1 MTELERYISSNAEAF
16 DCEPIPEGGKARFMD
31 AVRQER
37 RRSRIQVLSMAF
49 TGMAAC
55 IAIMMAILVEPDISK
70 ELERHYIRLAAKE
83 NEILTIVEREYPD
96 ETDMIMNTLRTI
108 TADAIPLEE
117 QLPDELSTK
126 EKSRI
131 LNEYYD
137 LKYSALENF
146 MTDIY
151 RK

>member
-16 DCEPIPEGGKARFMD
+16 DCEPIPSGGKERFMD
-31 AVRQER
+31 VVRQER
-37 RRSRIQVLSMAF
+37 RKNRIQVLSIAF

-55 IAIMMAILVEPDISK
+55 IAIIMAILVEPDISK
-70 ELERHYIRLAAKE
+70 ELERHYTRMAMKE
-83 NEILTIVEREYPD
+83 NEILTIVGRECPE

-117 QLPDELSTK
+117 QLPEELSTK

-137 LKYSALENF
+137 LKYSALENL
-146 MTDIY
+146 MANIS
-151 RK
+151 R

>member
-1 MTELERYISSNAEAF
+1 MTELERYISSNIDAF
-16 DCEPIPEGGKARFMD
+16 DCEPIPEGGKERFMD

-37 RRSRIQVLSMAF
+37 RENRIQVLSIAF

-55 IAIMMAILVEPDISK
+55 IAIIMAILVEPDISK
-70 ELERHYIRLAAKE
+70 ELERHYTRMVMKE
-83 NEILTIVEREYPD
+83 NEILTIVEKECPE

-108 TADAIPLEE
+108 TSDAIPLEE
-117 QLPDELSTK
+117 QLPEELSTK

-137 LKYSALENF
+137 LKYSALENL
-146 MTDIY
+146 MANIS
-151 RK
+151 R

>member
-1 MTELERYISSNAEAF
+1 
-16 DCEPIPEGGKARFMD
+16 MD

-37 RRSRIQVLSMAF
+37 RKNRIQVLSIAF

-55 IAIMMAILVEPDISK
+55 IAIIMAVLVEPDISK
-70 ELERHYIRLAAKE
+70 ELERHYTRMAMKE
-83 NEILTIVEREYPD
+83 NEILTIVERECPE

-117 QLPDELSTK
+117 QLPEELSTK

-137 LKYSALENF
+137 LKYFALENL
-146 MTDIY
+146 MANIS
-151 RK
+151 R

>member
-1 MTELERYISSNAEAF
+1 M
-16 DCEPIPEGGKARFMD
+16 
-31 AVRQER
+31 
-37 RRSRIQVLSMAF
+37 
-49 TGMAAC
+49 
-55 IAIMMAILVEPDISK
+55 
-70 ELERHYIRLAAKE
+70 E
-83 NEILTIVEREYPD
+83 NEILTIVETEYPE

-117 QLPDELSTK
+117 QLPDEMSAK

-137 LKYSALENF
+137 LKYSALENL
-146 MTDIY
+146 MANID

>member
-1 MTELERYISSNAEAF
+1 MTELERYISSNIDAF
-16 DCEPIPEGGKARFMD
+16 DCEPIPEGGKERFMD

-37 RRSRIQVLSMAF
+37 RANRIQVLSIAF

-55 IAIMMAILVEPDISK
+55 IAIIMAVLVEPDISK
-70 ELERHYIRLAAKE
+70 ELERHYTRMAMKE
-83 NEILTIVEREYPD
+83 NEILTIVERECPE

-117 QLPDELSTK
+117 QLPEELSTK

-137 LKYSALENF
+137 LKYSALENL
-146 MTDIY
+146 MANIS
-151 RK
+151 R

>member
-1 MTELERYISSNAEAF
+1 MTELERYISSNVEAF
-16 DCEPIPEGGKARFMD
+16 DCEPLPEGGKERFMD

-37 RRSRIQVLSMAF
+37 RKNRIHMLSMAF

-55 IAIMMAILVEPDISK
+55 IAIIMAVLVEPDISK
-70 ELERHYIRLAAKE
+70 ELERHYRRMAMKE
-83 NEILTIVEREYPD
+83 NEILTIVGRECPE

-108 TADAIPLEE
+108 TADVIPLED
-117 QLPDELSTK
+117 QLPDELSAK

-137 LKYSALENF
+137 LKYSALENL
-146 MTDIY
+146 MANIS
-151 RK
+151 R

>member
-16 DCEPIPEGGKARFMD
+16 DCEPIPSGGKERFMD

-37 RRSRIQVLSMAF
+37 RKNRIQVVSIAF

-55 IAIMMAILVEPDISK
+55 IAIIMAILVEPDISK
-70 ELERHYIRLAAKE
+70 ELERHYTRMAMKE
-83 NEILTIVEREYPD
+83 NEILTIVGRECPE

-117 QLPDELSTK
+117 QLPEELSTK

-137 LKYSALENF
+137 LKYSALENL
-146 MTDIY
+146 MANIS
-151 RK
+151 R

>member
-1 MTELERYISSNAEAF
+1 MTELERYISSNIDAF
-16 DCEPIPEGGKARFMD
+16 DCEPIPEGGKERFMD

-37 RRSRIQVLSMAF
+37 RKNRIQVLSIAF

-55 IAIMMAILVEPDISK
+55 IAIIMAVLVEPDISK
-70 ELERHYIRLAAKE
+70 ELERHYRRMAMKE
-83 NEILTIVEREYPD
+83 NEILTIVEREYPE

-117 QLPDELSTK
+117 QLPDEMSAK

-137 LKYSALENF
+137 LKYSALENL
-146 MTDIY
+146 MANID
-151 RK
+151 RE

>member
-1 MTELERYISSNAEAF
+1 MTELERYISSNIDAF
-16 DCEPIPEGGKARFMD
+16 DCEPIPEGGKERFMD

-37 RRSRIQVLSMAF
+37 RENRIQVLSIAF

-55 IAIMMAILVEPDISK
+55 IAIIMAVLVEPDISK
-70 ELERHYIRLAAKE
+70 ELERHYTRMAMKE
-83 NEILTIVEREYPD
+83 NEILTIVEREYPE

-117 QLPDELSTK
+117 QLPEELSTK

-137 LKYSALENF
+137 LKYSALENL
-146 MTDIY
+146 MANIS
-151 RK
+151 R

>member
-1 MTELERYISSNAEAF
+1 MTELERYISSNIDAF
-16 DCEPIPEGGKARFMD
+16 DCEPIPEGGKERFMD
-31 AVRQER
+31 AVRQESR
-37 RRSRIQVLSMAF
+37 KNRIQVLSIAF

-55 IAIMMAILVEPDISK
+55 IAIIMAVLVEPDISK
-70 ELERHYIRLAAKE
+70 ELERHYTRMAMKE
-83 NEILTIVEREYPD
+83 NEILTIVERECPE

-117 QLPDELSTK
+117 QLPEELSTK

-137 LKYSALENF
+137 LKYSALENL
-146 MTDIY
+146 MANIS
-151 RK
+151 R

>member
-1 MTELERYISSNAEAF
+1 MTELERYISSNIDAF
-16 DCEPIPEGGKARFMD
+16 DCEPIPEGGKERFMD

-37 RRSRIQVLSMAF
+37 RKNRIQVLSIAF

-55 IAIMMAILVEPDISK
+55 IAIIMAVLVEPDISK
-70 ELERHYIRLAAKE
+70 ELERHYRRMAMKE
-83 NEILTIVEREYPD
+83 NEILTIVGRECPE

-108 TADAIPLEE
+108 TADVIPLED
-117 QLPDELSTK
+117 QLPDELSAK

-137 LKYSALENF
+137 LKYSALENL
-146 MTDIY
+146 MANIS
-151 RK
+151 R

>member
-1 MTELERYISSNAEAF
+1 MTELERYISFNIDAF
-16 DCEPIPEGGKARFMD
+16 DCESIPEGGKERFMD

-37 RRSRIQVLSMAF
+37 RENRIQVLSIAF

-55 IAIMMAILVEPDISK
+55 IAIIMAVLVEPDISK
-70 ELERHYIRLAAKE
+70 ELERHYTRMVMKE
-83 NEILTIVEREYPD
+83 NEILTIVERECPE

-117 QLPDELSTK
+117 QLPEELSTK

-137 LKYSALENF
+137 LKYSALENL
-146 MTDIY
+146 MANIS
-151 RK
+151 R

>member
-1 MTELERYISSNAEAF
+1 MTELERYISSNIDAF
-16 DCEPIPEGGKARFMD
+16 DCEPIPEGGKERFMD

-37 RRSRIQVLSMAF
+37 RKNRIQVLSIAF

-55 IAIMMAILVEPDISK
+55 IAIIMAVLVEPDISK
-70 ELERHYIRLAAKE
+70 ELERHYRRMAMKE
-83 NEILTIVEREYPD
+83 NEILTIVEREYPE

-117 QLPDELSTK
+117 QLPDEMSAK

-137 LKYSALENF
+137 LKYSALENL
-146 MTDIY
+146 MANID

>member
-1 MTELERYISSNAEAF
+1 MTELERYISSNLEAF
-16 DCEPIPEGGKARFMD
+16 DCEPLPEGSRERFMD

-37 RRSRIQVLSMAF
+37 RNNRIQILSMTI
-49 TGMAAC
+49 TGIAAC
-55 IAIMMAILVEPDISK
+55 IAIIMAVFVEPDISK
-70 ELERHYIRLAAKE
+70 ELERHYKRMAMKE

-96 ETDMIMNTLRTI
+96 DTDMIMNTLRSI

-117 QLPDELSTK
+117 QLPDELPIK

-137 LKYSALENF
+137 DKYSALESLIAS
-146 MTDIY
+146 IY

>member
-1 MTELERYISSNAEAF
+1 MTELERYVSSNIDAF
-16 DCEPIPEGGKARFMD
+16 DCEPLPEGGKERFMD

-37 RRSRIQVLSMAF
+37 RRNRIQVLSIAF

-55 IAIMMAILVEPDISK
+55 IAIIMAVLVEPDISK
-70 ELERHYIRLAAKE
+70 ELERHYTRMAMKE
-83 NEILTIVEREYPD
+83 NEILTIVERECPE

-117 QLPDELSTK
+117 QLPEELSTK

-137 LKYSALENF
+137 LKYSALENL
-146 MTDIY
+146 MANIS
-151 RK
+151 R

>member
-1 MTELERYISSNAEAF
+1 MTDLQRYISSNIDAF
-16 DCEPIPEGGKARFMD
+16 DCEPIPEGGKERFMD

-37 RRSRIQVLSMAF
+37 RKNRIQVLSIAF

-55 IAIMMAILVEPDISK
+55 TAIIMAVLVEPDISK
-70 ELERHYIRLAAKE
+70 ELERHYTRMSMKE
-83 NEILTIVEREYPD
+83 NEILTIVEREWPE

-117 QLPDELSTK
+117 QLPEELSTK

-137 LKYSALENF
+137 LKYSALENL
-146 MTDIY
+146 MANIS
-151 RK
+151 R

>member
-1 MTELERYISSNAEAF
+1 MTELERYISSNIDAF
-16 DCEPIPEGGKARFMD
+16 DCEPIPAGGKERFMD

-37 RRSRIQVLSMAF
+37 RKNRIQVLSIAF

-55 IAIMMAILVEPDISK
+55 IAIIIAVLVEPDISK
-70 ELERHYIRLAAKE
+70 ELERHYTRMAMKE
-83 NEILTIVEREYPD
+83 NEILTIVERECPE

-117 QLPDELSTK
+117 QLPEELSTK

-137 LKYSALENF
+137 LKYSALENL
-146 MTDIY
+146 MTNIS
-151 RK
+151 R

>member
-1 MTELERYISSNAEAF
+1 MTELERYISSNIDAF
-16 DCEPIPEGGKARFMD
+16 DCEPIPGGGKERFMD

-37 RRSRIQVLSMAF
+37 RENRIQVLSIAF

-55 IAIMMAILVEPDISK
+55 IAIIMAILVEPDISK
-70 ELERHYIRLAAKE
+70 ELERHYTRMAMKE
-83 NEILTIVEREYPD
+83 NEILTIVERECPE

-117 QLPDELSTK
+117 QLPEELSTK

-137 LKYSALENF
+137 LKYSALENL
-146 MTDIY
+146 MANIS
-151 RK
+151 R

>member
-1 MTELERYISSNAEAF
+1 MTELERYISSNIDAF
-16 DCEPIPEGGKARFMD
+16 DCEPIPEGGKERFMD

-37 RRSRIQVLSMAF
+37 RENRIQVLSIAF

-55 IAIMMAILVEPDISK
+55 IAIIMAILVEPDISK
-70 ELERHYIRLAAKE
+70 ELERHYTRMVMKE
-83 NEILTIVEREYPD
+83 NEILTIVERECPE

-117 QLPDELSTK
+117 QLPEELSTK

-137 LKYSALENF
+137 LKYSALENL
-146 MTDIY
+146 MANIS
-151 RK
+151 R

>member
-1 MTELERYISSNAEAF
+1 MTELERYISSNVEAF
-16 DCEPIPEGGKARFMD
+16 DCEPIPAGGKERFMD

-37 RRSRIQVLSMAF
+37 LRNRIQVLSMAF
-49 TGMAAC
+49 TGIAAC
-55 IAIMMAILVEPDISK
+55 IAIMMAVFVEPDISK
-70 ELERHYIRLAAKE
+70 ELERHYKRMAMKE
-83 NEILTIVEREYPD
+83 NEILSIVEKEWPE

-117 QLPDELSTK
+117 QLPDELSSK

-137 LKYSALENF
+137 LKYSALENL
-146 MTDIY
+146 MANIS
-151 RK
+151 R